1 MGPSDRAGDRSSF
14 VHRDRDRPRPPGQ
27 ARGPPMRRIRA
38 GVALLSLLVVVAI
51 AASQVPV
58 ATAQSTEGVTV
69 EIHPAATDGA
79 VGDTFD
85 IEVTVVNRGPEIT
98 PRLAAHIDVTDPGSE
113 SSVDPEDWT
122 PTLTRAVGA
131 LAPGTQVTL
140 RWKIQPIS
148 AGSYV
153 LYAVALVAD
162 RQATPQPRSATLCR
176 SRSASGEASTRV
188 ASSRSS
194 LRCRSCWEAR
204 SSYAGASSRELTC
217 PGRLAE
223 RPASRSS
230 VPRLK

>member
-1 MGPSDRAGDRSSF
+1 
-14 VHRDRDRPRPPGQ
+14 
-27 ARGPPMRRIRA
+27 MRRIRA
-38 GVALLSLLVVVAI
+38 VVALLSLLVVVAI

-162 RQATPQPRSATLCR
+162 RQATPAAAVSNAVLVAISERRSLNPSGVLPVVLAVPILLGGAILIRRRQQSRTDLPRQ
-176 SRSASGEASTRV
+176 
-188 ASSRSS
+188 
-194 LRCRSCWEAR
+194 AR
-204 SSYAGASSRELTC
+204 GASS
-217 PGRLAE
+217 
-223 RPASRSS
+223 
-230 VPRLK
+230 